1 MKIREFAMNRSR
13 TKRAGLS
20 LLFFFYSLFCVCWW
34 LHLFYSIEKLPCKKE
49 NIRPHPSHFGASIK
63 THRFFLNK
71 QTKQS
76 QRSRRWIHEEHDV
89 RRARISRR
97 CSRFSRHVVPSRV
110 QRWRRSGRGVRL
122 CSGVRLVEHNRGETC
137 VHRKGESY
145 WAEN

>member
-13 TKRAGLS
+13 AKRAGTLS
-20 LLFFFYSLFCVCWW
+20 FVFFLFSFLCVLVVTPFLL
-34 LHLFYSIEKLPCKKE
+34 EKLYLARKYTPPPLTLWCF
-49 NIRPHPSHFGASIK
+49 NYNSPILS
-63 THRFFLNK
+63 K

-122 CSGVRLVEHNRGETC
+122 RSGVRLVEHNRGETC

>member
-20 LLFFFYSLFCVCWW
+20 LLFFFILFCVCV
-34 LHLFYSIEKLPCKKE
+34 LVVTPFLLEKLTLQE

-122 CSGVRLVEHNRGETC
+122 RSGVRLVEHNRGETC